1 MQTDAAS
8 GRRGEALTWGLVVV
22 GLYLIRLYSNPLFL
36 TIAEVFG
43 IVVAFGLF
51 AIAWNVRQT
60 LENAYLAMIGMAY
73 FFVAGLDLLHLLSYP
88 GMNVLPG
95 IDAGI
100 GAQLWLAARLLQSG
114 ALAAAPL
121 FMERKLSQPRLL
133 AIYAP
138 FALIIS
144 LVALFYRF
152 PAAAVVGPSLSIPR
166 LIGEA
171 VVCLLLVAALAL
183 LARRRSSFD
192 PVVLRR
198 LLVSVT
204 LLLVAEV
211 TLAVPFALST
221 DDAAA
226 EIASFVGHLL
236 LMLSFWFIYN
246 AVIST
251 GLSRPYSL
259 LLRELKQSEEKYHA
273 LMDYASD
280 AIVLVDDAGTLVEV
294 NRKAEELLGYSRRE
308 LLDINFARI
317 FPKDHSLRAMD
328 VFSRI
333 SKRGAGALRDT
344 FVVTKDR
351 RTVPVDITG
360 GAIYYAGMK
369 VNQAIIRDMTER
381 KQADEQLR
389 YLSTHDTLTGLY
401 NRAFFEAEIKRV
413 ERGRLTQV
421 SIVMADVDGLKL
433 VNDQRGHEAGDRLL
447 RQTAQLL
454 REAFRAEDI
463 VARIGGDEFAALLP
477 QADMAAAAICLQR
490 VRART
495 AAYNAAHASAPLSIS
510 LGMATADAGH
520 NIAIAL
526 RQADEDMYEDKR
538 TRRASAARS
547 VAP

>member
-1 MQTDAAS
+1 MQTDAVS
-8 GRRGEALTWGLVVV
+8 GRRAEVLIWSLVVA
-22 GLYLIRLYSNPLFL
+22 GLYLIRLYSYPLFL

-60 LENAYLAMIGMAY
+60 LENAYLALIGMAY
-73 FFVAGLDLLHLLSYP
+73 FFVAELDLLHLLSYP
-88 GMNVLPG
+88 GMNLLPG
-95 IDAGI
+95 IDAGL
-100 GAQLWLAARLLQSG
+100 GSQLWLAARLLQSG

-121 FMERKLSQPRLL
+121 FMDRRVSQARLL

-138 FALIIS
+138 ITLILG

-152 PAAAVVGPSLSIPR
+152 PAVAVVGMSLTVQR
-166 LIGEA
+166 VIGEA
-171 VVCLLLVAALAL
+171 VVCLLLVASLVL

-198 LLVSVT
+198 LMASVA

-211 TLAVPFALST
+211 ILAAALALSI
-221 DDAAA
+221 DDPAAG
-226 EIASFVGHLL
+226 IAGFVGHLL
-236 LMLSFWFIYN
+236 LMVSFWYIYN

-251 GLSRPYSL
+251 GLSKPYSL

-280 AIVLVDDAGTLVEV
+280 AIVLVDDSGSLVEV

-317 FPKDHSLRAMD
+317 FPKEHNLRAMD
-328 VFSRI
+328 VFGRI

-344 FVVTKDR
+344 FVVTKDH
-351 RTVPVDITG
+351 RTIPVDITG
-360 GAIYYAGMK
+360 GAIYYAGKK

-381 KQADEQLR
+381 KHADEQLR
-389 YLSTHDTLTGLY
+389 FLSTHDTLTGLY

-413 ERGRLTQV
+413 ERGRLAQV
-421 SIVMADVDGLKL
+421 SIVMADVDGLKQ
-433 VNDQRGHEAGDRLL
+433 VNDQRGHEAGDHML

-495 AAYNAAHASAPLSIS
+495 AAYNAAHASSPLSIS

-520 NIAIAL
+520 DIAIAL